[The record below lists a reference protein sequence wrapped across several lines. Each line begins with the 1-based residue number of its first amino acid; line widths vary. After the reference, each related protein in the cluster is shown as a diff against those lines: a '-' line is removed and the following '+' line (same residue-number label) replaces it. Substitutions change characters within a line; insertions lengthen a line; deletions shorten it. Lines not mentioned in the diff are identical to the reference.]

1 MSASD
6 LCEQREHLT
15 DILDIGTRVA
25 EEHLNDAVSASKRL
39 AAPEQEMD
47 ADGNPTVTEC
57 VDCDADLGERA
68 RLGRIRCI
76 RCQEIL
82 ERKRRGL
89 FRVSQ

>member
-39 AAPEQEMD
+39 AAPEQIQNE
-47 ADGNPTVTEC
+47 DGSWPITEC
-57 VDCDADLGERA
+57 LSCDADLGERA
-68 RLGRIRCI
+68 ALGKVRCI
-76 RCQEIL
+76 RCQELL

-89 FRVSQ
+89 FRVIQ